1 MQLSPCQKSH
11 VDTVFPECRQR
22 IAEYLVRGAEVVV
35 FRQTECG
42 SDVPPFAVAPVDD
55 IEFWI
60 GCWDS
65 YELAVESALALG
77 LQVQLAPQWFDVST
91 PPEKDGDYQ
100 CKIANNGRVFTA
112 KRRFKKGHWFGGCRP
127 FADADVILEWS
138 VYPV

>member
-77 LQVQLAPQWFDVST
+77 LQVQLAPQWFKMACRHETTNHVNLVQLVRFSAGISL
-91 PPEKDGDYQ
+91 EDY
-100 CKIANNGRVFTA
+100 G
-112 KRRFKKGHWFGGCRP
+112 
-127 FADADVILEWS
+127 
-138 VYPV
+138 